1 MAENKA
7 RNSSISS
14 SATQRMMRRNSGRE
28 MLWMDCTKMHK
39 ALAENPQKLDKVKQ
53 ALLNPSLIEAL
64 LEVYHGPSPGISQ

>member
-1 MAENKA
+1 
-7 RNSSISS
+7 
-14 SATQRMMRRNSGRE
+14 MRRNSGRE